1 MKLGGSVV
9 EPPGNSQPSGYITL
23 YSSLST
29 FNPFFF
35 TAINIFFKNH
45 PHSRHH
51 HVPRKER
58 VQLQFINYIL
68 MIIYSIEKS
77 TMMKKL
83 KGVLKNLIKQYCTIE
98 AIALVRFKV
107 LDYTLVFSLKQR
119 T

>member
-1 MKLGGSVV
+1 
-9 EPPGNSQPSGYITL
+9 
-23 YSSLST
+23 
-29 FNPFFF
+29 
-35 TAINIFFKNH
+35 
-45 PHSRHH
+45 
-51 HVPRKER
+51 
-58 VQLQFINYIL
+58 